1 MTTITSVQCLTK
13 YLGLHAALIQGQ
25 YLLANT
31 VSGIRSR
38 YLKKKIAGSNSTH
51 SPSPFPFQHIL
62 TPHIGLT
69 IDWNYYNNLA
79 N

>member
-1 MTTITSVQCLTK
+1 MTTITSVQCLLNTWVYMQCLFK
-13 YLGLHAALIQGQ
+13 GSTYWQTQ
-25 YLLANT
+25 YR
-31 VSGIRSR
+31 GFDQDIR
-38 YLKKKIAGSNSTH
+38 KKIAGGNSTH